1 MTTFAKTSVIACLL
15 VGLVCFAGCGSDDG
29 HRKVTGKVT
38 MNGEPVDGASL
49 MFYAQ
54 DSTGEG
60 GGGKTDASGNYSITA
75 PSAVKGGLFPGEYKV
90 TIAKYAEV
98 VDEDQQAYESGEITY
113 DELQERKAAKGPYG
127 KVETGELLTPAQYSN
142 TNATPL
148 TVTVTDD
155 SKQNVFDF
163 DLTEE

>member
-1 MTTFAKTSVIACLL
+1 MTFVKTSLVACLL

-29 HRKVTGKVT
+29 HRKVTGTVT
-38 MNGEPVDGASL
+38 MDGTPVDGASL

-60 GGGKTDASGNYSITA
+60 GGGKTDASGKYSITA
-75 PSAVKGGLFPGEYKV
+75 PSATKGGLFPGTYKV
-90 TIAKYAEV
+90 TIAKYADV

-113 DELQERKAAKGPYG
+113 DELQERKAAKGTYV
-127 KVETGELLTPAQYSN
+127 KAEAAELLTPAQYSN

-155 SKQNVFDF
+155 PKQNVFDF
-163 DLTEE
+163 DLSSEE

>member
-1 MTTFAKTSVIACLL
+1 MTTFDKTSVIACLL

>member
-1 MTTFAKTSVIACLL
+1 MPTFAKTSVIACLL

-155 SKQNVFDF
+155 PKQNVFDF

>member
-15 VGLVCFAGCGSDDG
+15 VGLVCFAGCGSDDP

-38 MNGEPVDGASL
+38 MDGAPVDGASL
-49 MFYAQ
+49 MFYSQ

-60 GGGKTDASGNYSITA
+60 GGGKTDASGAYSIVA
-75 PSAVKGGLFPGEYKV
+75 PSTTKGGLLPGTYKV

-163 DLTEE
+163 DLTAE

>member
-38 MNGEPVDGASL
+38 MNGEPVDGAAL

-90 TIAKYAEV
+90 TIAKYSEV
-98 VDEDQQAYESGEITY
+98 VDEDQQAFESGEITY

-127 KVETGELLTPAQYSN
+127 KAEVGELLTPAQYSN

-155 SKQNVFDF
+155 PKQNVFDF

>member
-90 TIAKYAEV
+90 TIAKYSEV
-98 VDEDQQAYESGEITY
+98 VDEDQQAFESGEITY

>member
-1 MTTFAKTSVIACLL
+1 MTSFAKTSLIACLL
-15 VGLVCFAGCGSDDG
+15 VGIVCFSGCGADSP

-38 MNGEPVDGASL
+38 MDGAPVDGASL

-60 GGGKTDASGNYSITA
+60 GGGKTDASGAYSITA
-75 PSAVKGGLFPGEYKV
+75 PSATKGGLLPGTYKV
-90 TIAKYAEV
+90 TIAKYSDV

-113 DELQERKAAKGPYG
+113 DELQERKSAKGPYA
-127 KVETGELLTPAQYSN
+127 KVKTGELLTPAQYSN

-155 SKQNVFDF
+155 PKQNVFDF

>member
-148 TVTVTDD
+148 TVTVSDD
-155 SKQNVFDF
+155 PKQNVFDF